1 MHQIASSA
9 TILTMLETESLPLQR
24 PVDAAALVTL
34 MAQAARQ
41 CTQVQIQGSGSLPLS
56 QADPTRPTQTI
67 STLRLNQV
75 IEHATSDMTVI
86 VQAGITLDA
95 LQTQLGWHNQWLPV
109 DPPGRRGQ
117 AGMTRTLGGLIA
129 TNALG
134 PLRHS
139 YGDWRNFILGMR
151 FVDGTGTL
159 IRGGGRTV
167 KNVAGYNTPRLMIGA
182 AGTLGAIAEVTLR
195 TYSRPADE
203 QALVI
208 TAPNSDAAE
217 ALLAQILAAPL
228 EPAYVELISPQTW
241 QANPQADGQAGWAVV
256 VGFMHTPE
264 LCASQIASIQQ
275 WPLCAAWPKRHLNAA
290 QAGRLRLSLTNEP
303 AAPLA
308 FRLQRQSSQLSSTM
322 VELEAR
328 AAQFATPIWMVA
340 EVAGT
345 LRVAIPRASSAQ
357 CQAWLDELFAHYAD
371 RVIITEADPKLGWT
385 NRLQAESDLYQR
397 LKTALDPHGI
407 LGHFR

>member
-1 MHQIASSA
+1 
-9 TILTMLETESLPLQR
+9 MLETESLPLQR
-24 PVDAAALVTL
+24 PVDTAALVAL
-34 MAQAARQ
+34 LAQAVRQ
-41 CTQVQIQGSGSLPLS
+41 HTQVHIQGSGSLPLS
-56 QADPTRPTQTI
+56 QADPARPAQTI

-95 LQTQLGWHNQWLPV
+95 LQTQLGWHNQWLPI
-109 DPPGRRGQ
+109 DPPGRRGK

-195 TYSRPADE
+195 TYTRPADE

-208 TAPNSDAAE
+208 TAPNSGAAE
-217 ALLAQILAAPL
+217 TLLAQILTAPL

-241 QANPQADGQAGWAVV
+241 QANPQVNPQADGQPGWAVV

-264 LCASQIASIQQ
+264 LCASQIATVQTWS
-275 WPLCAAWPKRHLNAA
+275 LCAAWPMQHLNAA

-303 AAPLA
+303 EAPLA
-308 FRLQRQSSQLSSTM
+308 FRLQCQSSQLSSVM

-328 AAQFATPIWMVA
+328 AGQFATPIWMVA

-345 LRVAIPRASSAQ
+345 LRVAIPQASSPQ

-397 LKTALDPHGI
+397 LKTALDPQGI